1 MWKSCGQTVEV
12 FHNSQNI
19 HDPATKSRRAN
30 EKSSYFSDSFLSET
44 HFLKNAFSDAFVSDT
59 FLSVNFTH
67 WTYIWHKYLTH
78 FGDFWVFFLLFFCFF
93 LPFLWYRAPLFE
105 FSKKMKIFRKVGVFW
120 RVLACCGAFFYAIIA
135 LRAERKDLRLGK
147 FSRKGWSNWSIEYG
161 SSRGRGGVL
170 FNEAQRSLRR
180 GTVS

>member
-44 HFLKNAFSDAFVSDT
+44 HFLKKRLPRRIRVRWMCNSDTFVSDT

-67 WTYIWHKYLTH
+67 WTHIWHKYLTL
-78 FGDFWVFFLLFFCFF
+78 FGDFWVFFSAFFLLFSAFF
-93 LPFLWYRAPLFE
+93 VISCTAFWIFE
-105 FSKKMKIFRKVGVFW
+105 KNENFSKSW
-120 RVLACCGAFFYAIIA
+120 RVLACF
-135 LRAERKDLRLGK
+135 
-147 FSRKGWSNWSIEYG
+147 
-161 SSRGRGGVL
+161 GVL
-170 FNEAQRSLRR
+170 WRVFLCYNRATSWKEGLVARKIQQKGVVKLIYWVWEQPRARRCSL
-180 GTVS
+180 